1 MDLRKA
7 LVFIFLVFQSVN
19 LFAKDYLATYFGIRS
34 DGIALNTKSIQFA
47 LDHINKNGGGRLV
60 FHVGRY
66 LTGTI
71 HMRSNVT
78 IQLEEGAVLLGSLN
92 PFDYQSRTN
101 PFMTSMIFADS
112 VENIGITGKGMIDG
126 QGKQVALNYIDV
138 IDKGLIKD
146 KFRNGRPEIET
157 RPMIIYFRGCKNITI
172 RNVLLKNSASWNQTY
187 DQCKNITVDSIT
199 VDNKDYWNEDGV
211 DIVDCDSVSI
221 TNSFFDVAD
230 DGICLKSHDSK
241 LFCNNVFIRNNTV
254 RSSANAIKFGTVS
267 RGGFKNIRIINNK
280 VYDTYRSAI
289 ALEAVDGG
297 FIENIEVD
305 SLQVVN
311 TGNVVFLRVGE
322 RWGEKTARMNN
333 VSIKNIVAEVPATK
347 PDAGYLYEGPVEDL
361 PRNVSPGIIITG
373 LPNKKITGVTI
384 SNVEIKHA
392 GGGNPSYAK
401 VALNELDSIP
411 ELPAKYPDFSM
422 FKELPAWGIY
432 VRHASGLSISN
443 IALRAAKKDY
453 RLPIVLDDVHRSVF
467 SRIAVKQPEQKKIFY
482 LHKSTEVTTDKA
494 AKVTTKS

>member
-1 MDLRKA
+1 MGFRKSLIIILFCMPA
-7 LVFIFLVFQSVN
+7 LSLS
-19 LFAKDYLATYFGIRS
+19 AKDYLASYFGIHS
-34 DGIALNTKSIQFA
+34 DGLALNTRSIQFA
-47 LDHINKNGGGRLV
+47 IDHIHKNGGGRLV

-78 IQLEEGAVLLGSLN
+78 LHLEEGAVLLGSLN
-92 PFDYQSRTN
+92 PFDYESRSN

-126 QGKQVALNYIDV
+126 QGKQVARNYVDV

-157 RPMIIYFRGCKNITI
+157 RPMIIYFRGCNNILI
-172 RNVLLKNSASWNQTY
+172 KNVLLKNSASWNQTY
-187 DQCKNITVDSIT
+187 DQCKNLTVDSIT
-199 VDNKDYWNEDGV
+199 VDNVAFWNEDGV
-211 DIVDCDSVSI
+211 DIVDCDSVSV

-230 DGICLKSHDSK
+230 DGICLKSHDAK
-241 LFCNNVFIRNNTV
+241 FFCNNVFIRNNTV

-289 ALEAVDGG
+289 ALQAVDGG
-297 FIENIEVD
+297 FVENILVD
-305 SLQVVN
+305 SLQVYN
-311 TGNVVFLRVGE
+311 TGNVIFLRTGE

-333 VSIKNIVAEVPATK
+333 ITIKNVVAEVPATK

-373 LPNKKITGVTI
+373 LPNKKITGVTLTNI
-384 SNVEIKHA
+384 EIKHA
-392 GGGNPSYAK
+392 GGGNKLFANVP
-401 VALNELDSIP
+401 LNALDSIP
-411 ELPAKYPDFSM
+411 ELPAKYPEFSM
-422 FKELPAWGIY
+422 FKELPAWGVY
-432 VRHASGLSISN
+432 VRHARDLTFSN
-443 IALRAAKKDY
+443 ITLKSEKKDF
-453 RLPIVLDDVHRSVF
+453 RTPIVLDDVHESRF
-467 SRIAVKQPEQKKIFY
+467 SSTKADGQEKKEIY
-482 LHKSTEVTTDKA
+482 YIYKSSGVS
-494 AKVTTKS
+494 TK